1 MNREDQI
8 KMWEQAAMYG
18 SELRG
23 NSQTPPTSPG
33 LPRIPKPSTPAGLPR
48 IPKPSTPDELLRK
61 YYMADPSTGIH
72 PQSPLG
78 KQILSGEEIGSQ
90 YPPIPERRR

>member
-1 MNREDQI
+1 MNKEEQI

-23 NSQTPPTSPG
+23 NSQTPPPSPTSPG
-33 LPRIPKPSTPAGLPR
+33 LPRIQKPPTPA
-48 IPKPSTPDELLRK
+48 ELLRK
-61 YYMADPSTGIH
+61 SYMADPSTGIH

-78 KQILSGEEIGSQ
+78 QQILSGTEIGSQ
-90 YPPIPERRR
+90 NPPIPQRRR

>member
-33 LPRIPKPSTPAGLPR
+33 LPRIPKPSTPA
-48 IPKPSTPDELLRK
+48 ELLGGSYR
-61 YYMADPSTGIH
+61 ANPSTGIH
-72 PQSPLG
+72 PESPLG
-78 KQILSGEEIGSQ
+78 KDILSGTGIGSRN
-90 YPPIPERRR
+90 PPIPKRRP

>member
-23 NSQTPPTSPG
+23 KSQTPPTSPTSPG
-33 LPRIPKPSTPAGLPR
+33 LPRIQKPPTPAER
-48 IPKPSTPDELLRK
+48 LLHS
-61 YYMADPSTGIH
+61 YMADPSTGIH

-78 KQILSGEEIGSQ
+78 KQILSGKEIGSQ
-90 YPPIPERRR
+90 NPPIPQRRR